1 MKKLFFLLFFAATI
15 FSCKVTWVPT
25 KSDTA
30 LTIVNNIQQD
40 ANNAFYTNPFNESAY
55 AAVSDQIDSLISFDK
70 SRVKSGKII
79 VQDKAIKTLFDE
91 FKSEHK
97 AKENI
102 AISEKVTYK
111 SYFNSVISPRI
122 ISENSLK

>member
-1 MKKLFFLLFFAATI
+1 MKKLFLLLFFAATI
-15 FSCKVTWVPT
+15 CSCKVTWVPT
-25 KSDTA
+25 KSVTA
-30 LTIVNNIQQD
+30 LEKVQKIQDD

-55 AAVSDQIDSLISFDK
+55 SSVSDQIDSLISFDN
-70 SRVKSGKII
+70 SRVKSGKIL
-79 VQDKAIKTLFDE
+79 VQDRAIKTIFDE

-97 AKENI
+97 TKVNI
-102 AISEKVTYK
+102 ATSEKATYK